1 MISFKESGDFKNLEK
16 LLSFSKRA
24 NIEAILNKYG
34 QIGVEALSASTPS
47 RSGKTASSWNY
58 KVTRNKGNLQ
68 IDWYNTN
75 TNKGENIAILIQYGH
90 GTGTGGYVHGI
101 DYVNPAMKP
110 IFDRLSRDLWMEVN
124 A

>member
-34 QIGVEALSASTPS
+34 QIGVEALSAATPS

-58 KVTRNKGNLQ
+58 KVTISKGNLQ

-110 IFDRLSRDLWMEVN
+110 IFDQLSRDLWMEVN

>member
-16 LLSFSKRA
+16 LLSFSKKA

-34 QIGVEALSASTPS
+34 QIGVEALSAATPS
-47 RSGKTASSWNY
+47 RSGKTASSWSY
-58 KVTRNKGNLQ
+58 KVTRSKGNLQ

-110 IFDRLSRDLWMEVN
+110 IFDQLSRDLWMEVN

>member
-34 QIGVEALSASTPS
+34 QIGVEALSAATPS

-58 KVTRNKGNLQ
+58 KVTRSKVNLQ

-110 IFDRLSRDLWMEVN
+110 IFDQLSRDLWMEVN

>member
-34 QIGVEALSASTPS
+34 QIGVEALSAATPS

-58 KVTRNKGNLQ
+58 KVTSKGNLQ

-101 DYVNPAMKP
+101 DYINPAMKP
-110 IFDRLSRDLWMEVN
+110 IFDQLSRDLWMEVN

>member
-16 LLSFSKRA
+16 LLYFSKRA

-34 QIGVEALSASTPS
+34 QIGVEALSAATPS
-47 RSGKTASSWNY
+47 HSGKTASSWSY
-58 KVTRNKGNLQ
+58 KVTRSKGNLQ

-110 IFDRLSRDLWMEVN
+110 IFDQLSRDLWMEVN

>member
-34 QIGVEALSASTPS
+34 QIGVEALSAATPS
-47 RSGKTASSWNY
+47 RSGKTESSWNY
-58 KVTRNKGNLQ
+58 KVTRSKGNLQ

-110 IFDRLSRDLWMEVN
+110 IFDQLSRDLWMEVN

>member
-34 QIGVEALSASTPS
+34 QIGVEALSAATPS

-58 KVTRNKGNLQ
+58 KVTRSKGKLQ

-110 IFDRLSRDLWMEVN
+110 IFDQLSRDLWMEVN

>member
-34 QIGVEALSASTPS
+34 QIGVEALSAATPS
-47 RSGKTASSWNY
+47 RSGKTTSSWNY
-58 KVTRNKGNLQ
+58 KVTRSKGNLQ

-110 IFDRLSRDLWMEVN
+110 IFDQLSRDLWMEVN

>member
-34 QIGVEALSASTPS
+34 QIGVEALSAATPS

-58 KVTRNKGNLQ
+58 EVTRSKGNLQ

-110 IFDRLSRDLWMEVN
+110 IFDQLSRDLWMEVN

>member
-34 QIGVEALSASTPS
+34 QIGVEALSAATPS

-58 KVTRNKGNLQ
+58 KVTRSKGNLQ

-90 GTGTGGYVHGI
+90 GTGTGGYVRGI
-101 DYVNPAMKP
+101 DYVNPAMKL
-110 IFDRLSRDLWMEVN
+110 IFDQLSRDLWMEVN

>member
-34 QIGVEALSASTPS
+34 QIGVEALSAATPS

-58 KVTRNKGNLQ
+58 KVTRSKENLQ

-110 IFDRLSRDLWMEVN
+110 IFDQLSRDLWMEVN

>member
-34 QIGVEALSASTPS
+34 QIGVEALSAATPS
-47 RSGKTASSWNY
+47 RSGKTVSSWNY
-58 KVTRNKGNLQ
+58 KVTRSKGNLQ

-110 IFDRLSRDLWMEVN
+110 IFDQLSRDLWMEVN